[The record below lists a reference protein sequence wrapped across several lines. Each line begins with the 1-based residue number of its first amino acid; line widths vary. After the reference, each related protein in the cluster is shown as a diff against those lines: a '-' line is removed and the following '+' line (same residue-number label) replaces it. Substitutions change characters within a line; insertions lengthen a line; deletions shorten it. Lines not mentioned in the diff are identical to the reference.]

1 MLVWICAISAI
12 FSGISLAFAVA
23 DKNPSAIAGWL
34 CALIWI
40 FNAVVK

>member
-12 FSGISLAFAVA
+12 FTGINLASAVA